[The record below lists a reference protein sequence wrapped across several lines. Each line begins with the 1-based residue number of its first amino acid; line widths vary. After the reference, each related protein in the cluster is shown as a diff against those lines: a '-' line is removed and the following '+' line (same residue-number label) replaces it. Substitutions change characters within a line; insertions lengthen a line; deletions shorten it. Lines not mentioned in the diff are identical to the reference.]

1 MKKSELKAIIKEEVS
16 KALAAESNIVAE
28 EQQSLNEN
36 LMMDIYNLLGGTDIV
51 TVGGEAIEKGAATLS
66 MLAGSLGLIGSA
78 LGAMYAEK
86 LGKAKGAIGKADPKE
101 KEKLKKDAEEAKKK
115 LGGK

>member
-1 MKKSELKAIIKEEVS
+1 MKKSELRQIIKEEVT
-16 KALAAESNIVAE
+16 KALAEEQNIAE

-36 LMMDIYNLLGGTDIV
+36 IMMDLYNMLGGTDIV

-66 MLAGSLGLIGSA
+66 MLAGSLGLIGTA

-86 LGKAKGAIGKADPKE
+86 LGKAKSAIGKAKPDE
-101 KEKLKKDAEEAKKK
+101 KAKLQKDAEAAKAK
-115 LGGK
+115 LGSK